1 MPGKYVGME
10 SGGLDPAEAA
20 NAVPADVTAFLDDMM
35 RRYGVPESAAA
46 AGDHFSTGS
55 RGRYTAKDSA
65 AMLDIAFRFHPRL
78 LVSALGT
85 PSPEIMKAAR
95 DRGMLVAALAGRVKH
110 AKRHAEAGV
119 DIIIAQ
125 SYEAGGNTGDIGGMV
140 LVPSVVDAVAPTP
153 VLAAGGI
160 ADGRQMAA
168 ALALGAQGVWCGSV
182 CLTTVESDTL
192 PVVKKKLI
200 AATAEDTVKS
210 RSFSG
215 KPSRI
220 LRIAWAEE
228 WARIDTPDPLPN
240 PLQPMAV
247 GRYMARIDRAAASG
261 DTARRMALARWRAHR
276 WGKWS
281 G

>member
-125 SYEAGGNTGDIGGMV
+125 SYEAGGHTGDIGGMV

-182 CLTTVESDTL
+182 WLTTVESDTL